1 MEARGG
7 SAGGSICRWWRPET
21 RWRGA
26 AKSWRAAKPAEV
38 SPGEFARWLRRD
50 VEEAGARVAVVD
62 SLSGCMAAMPR
73 EEQVLLRL
81 HELLSCLNQRG
92 ALTLLISPQS
102 GIDLSHMSDAIPL
115 LRFFEAHGRV
125 RKAPSVIKSRSGGHE
140 DAIRELRTGR
150 SGVRV
155 GEVLMS
161 FRGVM
166 TGTPSCTG
174 DAVPLLEAH
183 VGPDGS

>member
-1 MEARGG
+1 
-7 SAGGSICRWWRPET
+7 
-21 RWRGA
+21 
-26 AKSWRAAKPAEV
+26 
-38 SPGEFARWLRRD
+38 
-50 VEEAGARVAVVD
+50 
-62 SLSGCMAAMPR
+62 MAAMPR

-155 GEVLMS
+155 GEVLTA
-161 FRGVM
+161 FRGVI
-166 TGTPSCTG
+166 TGTPSCTEDRCLTTAGRHLSGTG
-174 DAVPLLEAH
+174 DLSHRAARPGAPPLAVRGAAGMFPASHAENRGC
-183 VGPDGS
+183 GP